1 MATKKK
7 WFKKVRGSYLPIARE
22 GWLSYIPYIVFVI
35 AIYAYAMIYFGYSV
49 ASLLIILFGWI
60 FAGVVMTWFAST
72 HSK

>member
-1 MATKKK
+1 MAKKKK

-35 AIYAYAMIYFGYSV
+35 AIYAYAMIIFGYSIT
-49 ASLLIILFGWI
+49 SYLFIILSWI
-60 FAGVVMTWFAST
+60 LAGAAMTWFAST